1 MNPDFWNQRY
11 SEENFAY
18 GEEPNAFVAAVA
30 DRLPP
35 GRALEIGCGQGRNAV
50 FLAQQGLT
58 VTGVDSSEIGL
69 ERGAELAARRHV
81 DVEWMKVDLNS
92 FEPGHGCWEVIV
104 STFVHLPPDLRRDVH
119 RKLVEALH
127 PGGVLVLEA
136 YTPKQLDYGTGGPP
150 VLAMLV
156 SLEDLRA
163 DFEGLEFEHGVEFV
177 RPVREGRYHVGDG
190 AVVQVFARKPV

>member
-11 SEENFAY
+11 SEETFAY
-18 GEEPNAFVAAVA
+18 GEEANAYVTAVA
-30 DRLPP
+30 GQLPP

-50 FLAQQGLT
+50 FLAQRGMT

-81 DVEWMKVDLNS
+81 DVEWMHADLNS

-104 STFVHLPPDLRRDVH
+104 STFVHMPPDLRRDVH
-119 RKLVEALH
+119 GKLVEALH

-136 YTPKQLDYGTGGPP
+136 YTPAQLEYGTGGPP

-156 SLEDLRA
+156 TLDDLRA
-163 DFEGLEFEHGVEFV
+163 DFAGLEFEHAVEIV
-177 RPVREGRYHVGDG
+177 RPVHEGRFHTGEA
-190 AVVQVFARKPV
+190 AVVQVFARKPA